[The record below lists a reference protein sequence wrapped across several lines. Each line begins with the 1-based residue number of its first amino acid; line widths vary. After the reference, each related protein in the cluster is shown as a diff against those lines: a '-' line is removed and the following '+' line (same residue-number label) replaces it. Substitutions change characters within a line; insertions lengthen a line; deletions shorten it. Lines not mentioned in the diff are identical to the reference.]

1 MQVVTTFILDIQE
14 KLTSETRRQTSRWLN
29 SQPQSQEDE
38 HEKATE
44 AAARAKRLLLMQR
57 IKFFLDGA
65 NEHNQFFYDVNGN
78 PTKDAEAYIQMGWDI
93 IKLAE
98 GCSGIFQALDQ
109 SVTFKGLHRY
119 FEPKNF
125 ASNIKK
131 DLPPV
136 PEIDDFIKC
145 KISDKSA
152 GGNFQTLDPALRRTF
167 AIGLRHIWYQLDQ
180 HCARTFQNVASHKYV
195 GAVPVGA
202 TPSEARTHAHYYI
215 LSLLSAVE

>member
-1 MQVVTTFILDIQE
+1 MMST
-14 KLTSETRRQTSRWLN
+14 ETLPRT
-29 SQPQSQEDE
+29 P
-38 HEKATE
+38 KP
-44 AAARAKRLLLMQR
+44 
-57 IKFFLDGA
+57 I
-65 NEHNQFFYDVNGN
+65 
-78 PTKDAEAYIQMGWDI
+78 YIQMGWDI
-93 IKLAE
+93 IKLAA

-145 KISDKSA
+145 KILDKSA

-202 TPSEARTHAHYYI
+202 TPSEARTHAHYI
-215 LSLLSAVE
+215 LSLYPLWNDLSLTVQEQLLDKVPGGLNWLVCTVNCRKKTTPSSFLIWILCERLLARYARMKDP

>member
-1 MQVVTTFILDIQE
+1 MDSKKKKKKAPPKAPPTRAGTGNGIPQPEEISSSEDESSTTRDPDPEPFTGTKKKAVFAEIMKVVTTFILDIQE

-44 AAARAKRLLLMQR
+44 DAARAKRLLLMQR

-93 IKLAE
+93 IKLAA

-125 ASNIKK
+125 ASNFVKLRSNITNS
-131 DLPPV
+131 LPQ
-136 PEIDDFIKC
+136 E
-145 KISDKSA
+145 KSA
-152 GGNFQTLDPALRRTF
+152 
-167 AIGLRHIWYQLDQ
+167 
-180 HCARTFQNVASHKYV
+180 SHQ
-195 GAVPVGA
+195 
-202 TPSEARTHAHYYI
+202 PS
-215 LSLLSAVE
+215 S